1 MYTEF
6 SLMGFIFLCRN
17 LSGIYTADF
26 PDWPPSMY
34 NFTGDD
40 LPDSVDMTYQG
51 TKVKV
56 LNYNETVEIVFQ
68 GTNVLKGSV
77 NHPMH
82 MHGHSFYVV
91 GIGHGNFNNQTDP
104 ETYNLIDPPHVNT
117 FSVPK
122 NGWLAI
128 RFTANNPG
136 MHIFFFLS
144 RLFLLFDPL
153 LSRKG
158 TKHNRFAFMNTMIWP
173 ILKQGCGFGI
183 VIWTDT

>member
-91 GIGHGNFNNQTDP
+91 GIGHGNFDNQTDP

-144 RLFLLFDPL
+144 RLFLLF
-153 LSRKG
+153 
-158 TKHNRFAFMNTMIWP
+158 
-173 ILKQGCGFGI
+173 
-183 VIWTDT
+183 